1 MKKGIKKYCSF
12 KAAVVLMI
20 LASFN
25 LVTFGSDINDCLC
38 KRKAEKKS
46 CCSKNMESKCGDNKD
61 ADKKSCCKS
70 GSESTCPDC
79 KFECNMNESKKE
91 TAATENKNLKT
102 EIKIYFSEYV
112 SFRRNENTP
121 KHFQLNQSP
130 PGVRSKLFLDIS
142 TLII

>member
-1 MKKGIKKYCSF
+1 VKKGIKKYCSF
-12 KAAVVLMI
+12 KAAVVLVI

-46 CCSKNMESKCGDNKD
+46 CCTKKMESKCGDNKE
-61 ADKKSCCKS
+61 ADKKSCCKT
-70 GSESTCPDC
+70 GSKTTCPDC
-79 KFECNMNESKKE
+79 KFECNMNDNKKE
-91 TAATENKNLKT
+91 TAATENKNIKT
-102 EIKIYFSEYV
+102 EIKIYFSEHAM
-112 SFRRNENTP
+112 FKRIENTP
-121 KHFQLNQSP
+121 KYFQLSQSP

>member
-12 KAAVVLMI
+12 KAAVVLII

-25 LVTFGSDINDCLC
+25 LVTFGGDINDCLC
-38 KRKAEKKS
+38 KKKPEKKS
-46 CCSKNMESKCGDNKD
+46 CCTKKTESKCGDTKE
-61 ADKKSCCKS
+61 ADKKSCCETGNKT
-70 GSESTCPDC
+70 TCPDC
-79 KFECNMNESKKE
+79 KFECSMNDSKKE

-102 EIKIYFSEYV
+102 EIKIYFSEYA
-112 SFRRNENTP
+112 SFRRSENTP
-121 KHFQLNQSP
+121 KYFQLSQSP